1 MINEIYQL
9 GAVAVI
15 FLFAIGQFFSW
26 LKAKNNKKNGKDIN
40 GQIGMLNVKMDN
52 HLVALEERLRML
64 EKEMIDIKENIREIK
79 SDILNLKFREK

>member
-1 MINEIYQL
+1 MPNEIYQL
-9 GAVAVI
+9 GAVAVL
-15 FLFAIGQFFSW
+15 FAFAIGQFFSW
-26 LKAKNNKKNGKDIN
+26 LKTKNNKKNGKDIN

>member
-1 MINEIYQL
+1 MPNEIYQL
-9 GAVAVI
+9 RAVAVL
-15 FLFAIGQFFSW
+15 FAFAIGQFFSW
-26 LKAKNNKKNGKDIN
+26 LKTKNNKKNGKDIN

-52 HLVALEERLRML
+52 HLVALEERLRMI

>member
-1 MINEIYQL
+1 MPNEIYQL
-9 GAVAVI
+9 GAVAVL
-15 FLFAIGQFFSW
+15 FAFAIGQFFSW

>member
-1 MINEIYQL
+1 MDNISEYSAI
-9 GAVAVI
+9 AIIVI
-15 FLFAIGQFFSW
+15 FLIKEVFAF
-26 LKAKNNKKNGKDIN
+26 ARTRNNKKNGKDIN